1 MEVWDLYD
9 RDRRSLGQTIVRGNP
24 IPEGMFRLVVHV
36 CIFNK
41 KGQMLIQKRQKTK
54 SGWPDLWD
62 LTVGGHVIAGETSRM
77 AAERE
82 TMEELGLTIS
92 MEGKRPAVT
101 PTFDNGFDDMYTMEM
116 EVDLSDL
123 NLQEEE
129 VQEVRWADQEEIL
142 QMIDRETFIPY
153 HKSLIELLFYLR
165 NHPEAHMI

>member
-1 MEVWDLYD
+1 
-9 RDRRSLGQTIVRGNP
+9 
-24 IPEGMFRLVVHV
+24 
-36 CIFNK
+36 
-41 KGQMLIQKRQKTK
+41 MLIQKRQKTK

-82 TMEELGLTIS
+82 TMEELGLAIS

-123 NLQEEE
+123 ILQEEE